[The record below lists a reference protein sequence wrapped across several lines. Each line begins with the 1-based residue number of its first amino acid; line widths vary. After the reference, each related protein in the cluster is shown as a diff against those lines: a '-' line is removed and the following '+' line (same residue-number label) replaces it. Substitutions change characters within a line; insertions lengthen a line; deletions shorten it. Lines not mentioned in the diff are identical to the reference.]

1 MANRISW
8 RKTHSQVTF
17 ACHGTH
23 LRFKSH
29 YYVVV
34 IHRASC
40 SSCSA
45 NWLSSSAP
53 ERDLPPLP
61 MPSPA
66 QVLPEPVA
74 GWLSAA
80 NSSDRGKI
88 RAQSSVHSE
97 SQATEWCH
105 QQSQETEPRP
115 FHSWHFTDVS
125 QLRGPLL
132 YGIFKTRESDC
143 LPYSQT
149 EKRSAKVNWEPRARD
164 QEKNDSTVYL
174 DKREM
179 QFCSLS
185 AVFLDGRF
193 CSLAPKFE
201 QS

>member
-1 MANRISW
+1 M
-8 RKTHSQVTF
+8 
-17 ACHGTH
+17 H

-53 ERDLPPLP
+53 ERELPPLP

-66 QVLPEPVA
+66 QVLPESVA

-80 NSSDRGKI
+80 NS
-88 RAQSSVHSE
+88 SSVHSE

-115 FHSWHFTDVS
+115 LHSWHFTEVS

-132 YGIFKTRESDC
+132 YGIFKTRESNC

-149 EKRSAKVNWEPRARD
+149 EKRSAKVNWEPRTWPGEERQHSLPR
-164 QEKNDSTVYL
+164 QERNAIFFFV
-174 DKREM
+174 
-179 QFCSLS
+179 CC
-185 AVFLDGRF
+185 VFGF
-193 CSLAPKFE
+193 GFVP
-201 QS
+201 